1 MAERAKRGVP
11 KPVIA
16 IVVLSI
22 IGGLLAWR
30 FYSARDPIPP
40 GVVALSGRI
49 EADES
54 AVSPKIAGRIREI
67 TVREGDRVEAGQVI
81 AVLDDEQIRAREQ
94 QAEAAMAAADARVR
108 SSQQRI
114 AILREQLRSSR
125 IGVEQSRTEAEGR
138 VRQAEAG
145 VAQAEAELA
154 RAEAS
159 YKIAAF
165 DRDAYVRLAKTGA
178 VSERQGRQAESN
190 AEAQAAVVASSR
202 RRVEA
207 AKAALS
213 AARALLSNPQ
223 VRGFEAAAVQEQI
236 AQANADTAASR
247 AEASRARAQLEE
259 ARANRADLRITAPFA
274 GTIATRAG
282 EPGEFANVGAPLVT
296 IVDLSK
302 VYLRGYVPEGD
313 IGKVR
318 VDQAARVFLD
328 SAPNRPLQAVVSRI
342 DPEAAFTPENT
353 YFREDR
359 VKQVVG
365 VKLHLKEGFGY
376 AKPGMPADGQIL
388 TQGTAWPANAKP

>member
-1 MAERAKRGVP
+1 MAEKPKRSVP
-11 KPVIA
+11 KPLVA
-16 IVVLSI
+16 IVVLAI

-30 FYSARDPIPP
+30 FYSSRDPIPT
-40 GVVALSGRI
+40 GVVVLSGRI
-49 EADES
+49 EADEA
-54 AVSPKIAGRIREI
+54 AVSAKIGGRIREI

-81 AVLDDEQIRAREQ
+81 AVLDDEQVRAREQ
-94 QAEAAMAAADARVR
+94 QAESALTAAEARVR

-114 AILREQLRSSR
+114 AILNEQLRSSR
-125 IGVEQSRTEAEGR
+125 VGVEQSRTESEGR
-138 VRQAEAG
+138 VREAEAG

-154 RAEAS
+154 RSEAA

-178 VSERQGRQAESN
+178 VSERQGKQAESN

-207 AKAALS
+207 AKATLS

-223 VRGFEAAAVQEQI
+223 VRGFEAAGVQEQI
-236 AQANADTAASR
+236 GQANADVAASQ

-259 ARANRADLRITAPFA
+259 ARANRADLQIAAPFA
-274 GTIATRAG
+274 GTVATRAA
-282 EPGEFANVGAPLVT
+282 EPGEFANIGAPLVT

-302 VYLRGYVPEGD
+302 VYLRGYVPGGE

-318 VDQAARVFLD
+318 VDQLARVFID
-328 SAPNRPLQAVVSRI
+328 SVPNRPLQAVVSRI

-353 YFREDR
+353 YFREER

-388 TQGTAWPANAKP
+388 TQGTAWPTNAKP

>member
-1 MAERAKRGVP
+1 
-11 KPVIA
+11 
-16 IVVLSI
+16 
-22 IGGLLAWR
+22 
-30 FYSARDPIPP
+30 
-40 GVVALSGRI
+40 
-49 EADES
+49 
-54 AVSPKIAGRIREI
+54 
-67 TVREGDRVEAGQVI
+67 
-81 AVLDDEQIRAREQ
+81 
-94 QAEAAMAAADARVR
+94 
-108 SSQQRI
+108 
-114 AILREQLRSSR
+114 
-125 IGVEQSRTEAEGR
+125 
-138 VRQAEAG
+138 
-145 VAQAEAELA
+145 
-154 RAEAS
+154 
-159 YKIAAF
+159 
-165 DRDAYVRLAKTGA
+165 LAKTGA
-178 VSERQGRQAESN
+178 VSERQGKQAESN

-207 AKAALS
+207 AKATLS

-223 VRGFEAAAVQEQI
+223 VRGFEAAGVQEQI
-236 AQANADTAASR
+236 GQANADVAASQ

-274 GTIATRAG
+274 GTIATRAA

-302 VYLRGYVPEGD
+302 VYLRGYVPGGE

-318 VDQAARVFLD
+318 VDQIARVFID

-353 YFREDR
+353 YFREER

-388 TQGTAWPANAKP
+388 TQGTAWPTNAKP

>member
-1 MAERAKRGVP
+1 MAEKPKRSLP
-11 KPVIA
+11 KPLIA
-16 IVVLSI
+16 IVVLAI
-22 IGGLLAWR
+22 VGALLAWR
-30 FYSARDPIPP
+30 FYSARDPIPT

-54 AVSPKIAGRIREI
+54 AVSAKIAGRIREI

-94 QAEAAMAAADARVR
+94 QAEAALTAAEARVR
-108 SSQQRI
+108 SSRQRI
-114 AILREQLRSSR
+114 AILNEQLRSSR

-138 VRQAEAG
+138 VREAEAG
-145 VAQAEAELA
+145 VAQAEAELV
-154 RAEAS
+154 RAEAN

-178 VSERQGRQAESN
+178 VSERQGKQAESN
-190 AEAQAAVVASSR
+190 AESQEAVVASSR

-207 AKAALS
+207 AKATLS

-236 AQANADTAASR
+236 GQANADVAASQ
-247 AEASRARAQLEE
+247 AETSRARAQLEE

-274 GTIATRAG
+274 GTVATRAA

-302 VYLRGYVPEGD
+302 VYLRGYVPEGE

-318 VDQAARVFLD
+318 VDQPARVFLD
-328 SAPNRPLQAVVSRI
+328 SAPNRPLHAVVSRI

-353 YFREDR
+353 YFREER

-388 TQGTAWPANAKP
+388 TQGTAWPVNAKP

>member
-1 MAERAKRGVP
+1 MTEKRKRSVP
-11 KPVIA
+11 KPLIA
-16 IVVLSI
+16 IPVLAI
-22 IGGLLAWR
+22 IGALLAWR
-30 FYSARDPIPP
+30 FYSPRDPIPT

-49 EADES
+49 EADEATVS
-54 AVSPKIAGRIREI
+54 AKIGGRIREI

-81 AVLDDEQIRAREQ
+81 AVLDDDQIRAREQ
-94 QAEAAMAAADARVR
+94 QAEAALTGAEARVR

-114 AILREQLRSSR
+114 AILNEQLRSSR

-138 VRQAEAG
+138 VREAEAG
-145 VAQAEAELA
+145 IAQAEAELA
-154 RAEAS
+154 RAEAA
-159 YKIAAF
+159 YKLAAF
-165 DRDAYVRLAKTGA
+165 DRDAYVRLATTGA
-178 VSERQGRQAESN
+178 VSERQGKQAESN

-207 AKAALS
+207 AKATLS
-213 AARALLSNPQ
+213 ASRALLSNPQ
-223 VRGFEAAAVQEQI
+223 VRGFEAAGVQEQI
-236 AQANADTAASR
+236 GQANADVAASQ

-274 GTIATRAG
+274 GTVATRAA

-302 VYLRGYVPEGD
+302 VYLRGYVPGGE

-318 VDQAARVFLD
+318 VDQLARVFID
-328 SAPNRPLQAVVSRI
+328 SAPNRALQAVVSRI

-353 YFREDR
+353 YFREER

-388 TQGTAWPANAKP
+388 TQGTAWPTNAKP